1 MSFSKR
7 GTMLLIKTRMHAC
20 EFKRFID
27 FVLIDKRVPNPDS
40 HRQWRTRPE
49 GAAAPPRLET
59 FRASASCSNIL
70 NGKSIFNTVKNTGQT
85 LFFRASASCPNSEWR
100 KIYI

>member
-49 GAAAPPRLET
+49 GAAAPPAWN
-59 FRASASCSNIL
+59 FQ
-70 NGKSIFNTVKNTGQT
+70 GKRKLLKYF
-85 LFFRASASCPNSEWR
+85 EW
-100 KIYI
+100 